1 MLDMSTNRATL
12 YPVKPE
18 AESVQA
24 AIGQSK
30 PFRSPGQEAVVAL
43 FLAAEAVRRPFARM
57 LEEHGDI
64 THQQYNVLRILRGA
78 GEDGLPT
85 LEIGVRMIEYTP
97 GITRLL
103 DRLEAKG
110 LVSRTRSDEDRR
122 QIVCRISPRGLR
134 LLKELD
140 PDMNRLDDAALDTLS
155 KSELE
160 TLVRLLNRIR
170 RHSAQ

>member
-1 MLDMSTNRATL
+1 M
-12 YPVKPE
+12 KPD
-18 AESVQA
+18 AETVQA
-24 AIGQSK
+24 AIGQTK
-30 PFRSPGQEAVVAL
+30 PFRSVGQEAVIAL
-43 FLAAEAVRRPFARM
+43 FLAAEVVRRPFTRM

-78 GEDGLPT
+78 GENGLPT
-85 LEIGVRMIEYTP
+85 LEIGVRMIEQTP
-97 GITRLL
+97 GITRLI

-110 LVSRTRSDEDRR
+110 LVTRTRSDADRR
-122 QIVCRISPRGLR
+122 QVVCRISARGTK

-140 PDMNRLDDAALDTLS
+140 PDVNRLDDAVLDTLS
-155 KSELE
+155 RNELE